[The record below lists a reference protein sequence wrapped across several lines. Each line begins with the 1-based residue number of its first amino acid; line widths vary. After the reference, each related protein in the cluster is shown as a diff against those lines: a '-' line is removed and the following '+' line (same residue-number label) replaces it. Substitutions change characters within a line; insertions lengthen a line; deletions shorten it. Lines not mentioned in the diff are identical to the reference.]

1 VRSRWYEEAAWKTFR
16 CVGGVYKRQWIAT
29 MRRHQA
35 IKSPTSI
42 HFKSH
47 HTNHLQT
54 HPQNHHTI
62 ESFTM
67 NNLDSHPRVLSL
79 STSRSPSSTSTP
91 QASNTATPVTQSRR
105 ASHESA
111 HDAHHFIALQD
122 KTSNTLN
129 GSIKK
134 IWKEI
139 KHHAA
144 EHHRSVN
151 MAYRAQYGGGARMDL
166 GRPSGL

>member
-1 VRSRWYEEAAWKTFR
+1 VSRPRKLFNV
-16 CVGGVYKRQWIAT
+16 CVEYIRGGRRRQGKGINT
-29 MRRHQA
+29 SKPQLYN
-35 IKSPTSI
+35 PTSS
-42 HFKSH
+42 HFNSYH
-47 HTNHLQT
+47 PNHLATYARKAQAT
-54 HPQNHHTI
+54 KP
-62 ESFTM
+62 STM
-67 NNLDSHPRVLSL
+67 NNLDSHPRVLSVS
-79 STSRSPSSTSTP
+79 STSRTSSSNSTP
-91 QASNTATPVTQSRR
+91 QASTTATPATQSRR

-111 HDAHHFIALQD
+111 HDAHHFIATQD

-151 MAYRAQYGGGARMDL
+151 MAYQAQYGGGARMDL